1 MRKPV
6 YTAPSPISVL
16 CTSMS
21 IILQVSDLVKRFG
34 SLTAVDGVNF
44 EIREGSCFGLLGPN
58 GAGKTTTIEMMEGI
72 KQPDGGSVYY
82 RGEPLGEKFR
92 NEAGIMFQTT
102 ALQEFITVREV
113 MRQFSRFYPHS
124 ANIDDLAD
132 RYALHEFL
140 DQDTRKLSGGQKQ
153 RLLLAMALINQPKIL
168 FLDEPTT
175 GLDPQ
180 SRRNLWD
187 QVQQVREQGAT
198 ILLTTH
204 YMEEAYELCDEIAIM
219 DHGRVIAQDA
229 PDALLAAHFDDVVVQ
244 IHADDI
250 ARDIGEH
257 EFHAVYRNDSAHIVT
272 SDVNK
277 TIERLLEL
285 DIPLHRLRIRS
296 RDLEDLFLEL
306 TGKELRA

>member
-1 MRKPV
+1 
-6 YTAPSPISVL
+6 
-16 CTSMS
+16 MS
-21 IILQVSDLVKRFG
+21 IILQVTDLVKRFG
-34 SLTAVDGVNF
+34 SLTAVDRVSF

-72 KQPDGGSVYY
+72 KQPDGGSIRY
-82 RGEPLGEKFR
+82 RGVALGEQFR

-102 ALQEFITVREV
+102 ALQDFITVREV

-124 ANIDDLAD
+124 ADIDDLAD

-140 DQDTRKLSGGQKQ
+140 DQNTRKLSGGHKQ
-153 RLLLAMALINQPKIL
+153 RLLLAMAQINQPKIL

-180 SRRNLWD
+180 SRRNLWN
-187 QVQQVREQGAT
+187 QVQQIKEQGAT

-219 DHGRVIAQDA
+219 DHGRIIAHDA

-244 IHADDI
+244 IHAADIPRDI
-250 ARDIGEH
+250 AER
-257 EFHAVYRNDSAHIVT
+257 EFQAVYRNDSAHILT
-272 SDVNK
+272 GDVNK
-277 TIERLLEL
+277 TIEHLLRL
-285 DIPLHRLRIRS
+285 DIPLDRLRIRA